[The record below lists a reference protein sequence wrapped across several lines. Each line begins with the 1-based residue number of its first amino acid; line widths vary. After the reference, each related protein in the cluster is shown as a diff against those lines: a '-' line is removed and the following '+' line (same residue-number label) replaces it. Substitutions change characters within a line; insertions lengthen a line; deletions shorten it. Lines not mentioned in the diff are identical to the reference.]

1 MKHGFLILTH
11 FPPERIYTQVKR
23 LQSPD
28 HYFFIHFDKK
38 LHLNEDDHFYKQ
50 LAATNNVTILK
61 NRTDVKWAGFSMLP
75 PILDLIREGLKHTD
89 IGYFHLLSAECL
101 HVKSIKYIHDFFN
114 KNNGKEYIHYM
125 LMTKERQKHA
135 FTYRRIDKYHL
146 YDYYNYKSKE
156 TKDVII
162 RGIDS
167 ILRKLQRGLKL
178 IGIHRRYSSEFP
190 TLYGGPTWWSL
201 TYNVCRYI
209 IDYVDKNPAFYER
222 FKNTQSSD
230 EILIHTLV
238 MNSPYRENVIN
249 NNLRYS
255 YFERGAPHPNPLT
268 MEYLPE
274 LSKEN
279 ILFARKFTPASKELL
294 DYLDK
299 NVY

>member
-1 MKHGFLILTH
+1 
-11 FPPERIYTQVKR
+11 
-23 LQSPD
+23 
-28 HYFFIHFDKK
+28 
-38 LHLNEDDHFYKQ
+38 
-50 LAATNNVTILK
+50 
-61 NRTDVKWAGFSMLP
+61 
-75 PILDLIREGLKHTD
+75 
-89 IGYFHLLSAECL
+89 
-101 HVKSIKYIHDFFN
+101 
-114 KNNGKEYIHYM
+114 M